1 MFYSKST
8 NGFYSLEIH
17 GESMPQDVV
26 EITEE
31 QYASL
36 FDGQANGKKI
46 VANDDGLPT
55 LSDDAISPYTSQNSA
70 IQQLVEEQQAIITD
84 LKSRIETLEAK

>member
-17 GESMPQDVV
+17 GESMPEDVL

-31 QYASL
+31 QYVAL

-46 VANDDGLPT
+46 VAGDDGLPT
-55 LSDDAISPYTSQNSA
+55 LSDDAISPYTSQNSVV
-70 IQQLVEEQQAIITD
+70 QQLIEEQQTIIND
-84 LKSRIETLEAK
+84 LKARIETLENS